1 MFAADEPDEP
11 PVIPPVTNGA
21 GQLYVMPEG
30 TISVPLAGIIVKA
43 VPLHVVA
50 VLAAIDGVGLTV
62 TVTVK
67 ALPEQLPEVGVT
79 V

>member
-1 MFAADEPDEP
+1 LETVPEIFAADEPDEP
-11 PVIPPVTNGA
+11 PVIPPVTVGA

-30 TISVPLAGIIVKA
+30 TISVPLAGITVKA
-43 VPLHVVA
+43 VPLHVAA

-67 ALPEQLPEVGVT
+67 AVP
-79 V
+79 